1 MEAWPVAV
9 AAFLLGSVFI
19 AHLVARGLW
28 LRDHTQRRAA
38 QRRVAL
44 LDAQV
49 AATLTPVQALRATRG
64 RLANAVDGLVAS
76 SLAERRRIV
85 GLVASEHA
93 ARETLAGLQAEQER
107 LTREIGDLE
116 QRQADLQDEWQSQ
129 QEQAGALEESLDQLT
144 ASKEAVSQSLTAA
157 IATGEALRAT
167 MAMQQAQLAKATF
180 LANGRRSEAAALGA
194 WLEAA
199 RAVEAD
205 AEKTHRELE
214 RVHGLLQQ
222 ELASAEATRAEVEGQ
237 MTSLEEQITA
247 TTRDLEGRLAD
258 AEVTRRMIGDTQTA
272 LAHAVRDADLRQ
284 RQLARRQALLVPL
297 QQQIA
302 EARAQLLDARQA
314 HAQVEL
320 QRADADQLLAGL
332 QAEETT
338 RREQHAA
345 MREQL
350 AGIAREVEVLRA
362 EHAQVLAQT
371 AEVMQRMSAA
381 TALLDESTGL
391 RDRAAAEL
399 MELEQS
405 RRELSADLRDL
416 RHKQEQAARSID
428 AAAIARVQAEEDQ
441 QRLQLRVAQEAREI
455 ELLRR
460 ERALLSGS
468 EA

>member
-1 MEAWPVAV
+1 MEAWPIAV
-9 AAFLLGSVFI
+9 AGFLLGSVLI
-19 AHLVARGLW
+19 AHLVAQGLW
-28 LRDHTQRRAA
+28 LRDHSRRRAA
-38 QRRVAL
+38 QRRVTL

-49 AATLTPVQALRATRG
+49 AAALTPVQALRATRG

-76 SLAERRRIV
+76 SLAERRRIAA
-85 GLVASEHA
+85 LVASEHA
-93 ARETLAGLQAEQER
+93 NRETLAGLQAEQEQ
-107 LTREIGDLE
+107 LTGDVEDLE
-116 QRQADLQDEWQSQ
+116 QQQAALQDEWQFQ
-129 QEQAGALEESLDQLT
+129 QEQARALEESLDQLT
-144 ASKEAVSQSLTAA
+144 ADKETASQSLAAA
-157 IATGEALRAT
+157 IPTREALRAT
-167 MAMQQAQLAKATF
+167 IVMQQAQLAKATF
-180 LANGRRSEAAALGA
+180 LAHGRRREAAALGA

-205 AEKTHRELE
+205 AERTHRELE
-214 RVHGLLQQ
+214 QVLGLLQQ
-222 ELASAEATRAEVEGQ
+222 ELANAEAERVEVETQ
-237 MTSLEEQITA
+237 MAFLEEQITA

-258 AEVTRRMIGDTQTA
+258 AEVTRRMLGDTQTT
-272 LAHAVRDADLRQ
+272 LAHTVRVADLRQ
-284 RQLARRQALLVPL
+284 RQMARRQVLLVPL
-297 QQQIA
+297 EQQVA
-302 EARAQLLDARQA
+302 EARAQLIDVRQA
-314 HAQVEL
+314 HTMAEL
-320 QRADADQLLAGL
+320 QLADANQLLTGL
-332 QAEETT
+332 QADDIV
-338 RREQHAA
+338 RRESQRA

-371 AEVMQRMSAA
+371 ADVMQRMSAA

-399 MELEQS
+399 MELQQS
-405 RRELSADLRDL
+405 HRELSADLRDL

-441 QRLQLRVAQEAREI
+441 QRLQLRLAQEAREI